1 MSGPIESI
9 TGALLSKSL
18 DASLSI
24 HQVIAHN
31 IANANS
37 TGFRPLTVNFEQL
50 MSDMKLAAAGETNV
64 AELKDRLAGIQIE
77 IESDANADTVQLDQK
92 MVLLAKNTT
101 HYQSLLS
108 ARSLYGEL
116 VSMAIRGGKV

>member
-1 MSGPIESI
+1 MSGPLESI

-18 DASLSI
+18 DTSLNM

-37 TGFRPLTVNFEQL
+37 TGFRPLTVKFEQL
-50 MSDMKLAAAGETNV
+50 VSDMKMAAAGEPNV
-64 AELKDRLAGIQIE
+64 ADLKERLANIQIE
-77 IESDANADTVQLDQK
+77 IEPDANSDTVQLDQQ

-101 HYQSLLS
+101 HYQALLS

>member
-1 MSGPIESI
+1 MSGPLESI

-18 DASLSI
+18 DTSLNI

-37 TGFRPLTVNFEQL
+37 TGFRPLTVKFEQL
-50 MSDMKLAAAGETNV
+50 LSDMKMAAAGEPNV
-64 AELKDRLAGIQIE
+64 ADLKERLANIQIE
-77 IESDANADTVQLDQK
+77 IEPDANSDTVQLDQQ
-92 MVLLAKNTT
+92 MVLRAKNTT
-101 HYQSLLS
+101 HYQALLS

>member
-37 TGFRPLTVNFEQL
+37 IGFRPLTVNFEQL

-77 IESDANADTVQLDQK
+77 IESDANADTVQLDQQ
-92 MVLLAKNTT
+92 MVLLTKTPIT
-101 HYQSLLS
+101 
-108 ARSLYGEL
+108 RPC
-116 VSMAIRGGKV
+116 

>member
-31 IANANS
+31 IANVNS

-50 MSDMKLAAAGETNV
+50 LSDMKMAAVGEPSV
-64 AELKDRLAGIQIE
+64 
-77 IESDANADTVQLDQK
+77 
-92 MVLLAKNTT
+92 
-101 HYQSLLS
+101 
-108 ARSLYGEL
+108 
-116 VSMAIRGGKV
+116 

>member
-18 DASLSI
+18 DTSLSI

-50 MSDMKLAAAGETNV
+50 LNDMKMAAVGEPNV
-64 AELKDRLAGIQIE
+64 ADLKERLANIQIE
-77 IESDANADTVQLDQK
+77 IEPDANTDTVQLDQQ
-92 MVLLAKNTT
+92 MVQLAKNTT
-101 HYQSLLS
+101 HYQALLS

>member
-77 IESDANADTVQLDQK
+77 IESDANADTVQLDQQ

-101 HYQSLLS
+101 HYQALLS

>member
-1 MSGPIESI
+1 MSGPLESI

-18 DASLSI
+18 DTSLNM

-37 TGFRPLTVNFEQL
+37 TGFRPLTVKFEQL
-50 MSDMKLAAAGETNV
+50 LSDMKMAAAGEPNV
-64 AELKDRLAGIQIE
+64 ADLKERLANIQIE
-77 IESDANADTVQLDQK
+77 IEPDANSDTVQLDQQ

-101 HYQSLLS
+101 HYQALLS

>member
-1 MSGPIESI
+1 MSGPLESI

-18 DASLSI
+18 DTSLNI

-50 MSDMKLAAAGETNV
+50 LSDMKMAAVGEPSVTD
-64 AELKDRLAGIQIE
+64 LKERLANIQIE
-77 IESDANADTVQLDQK
+77 IEPDANTDTVQLDQQ

-101 HYQSLLS
+101 HYQALLS

>member
-1 MSGPIESI
+1 MSGPLESI

-18 DASLSI
+18 DTSLNT

-37 TGFRPLTVNFEQL
+37 TGFRPLTVKFEQL
-50 MSDMKLAAAGETNV
+50 LSDMKMAAAGEPNV
-64 AELKDRLAGIQIE
+64 ADLKERLANIQIE
-77 IESDANADTVQLDQK
+77 IEPDANSDTVQLDQQ

-101 HYQSLLS
+101 HYQALLS

>member
-1 MSGPIESI
+1 MSGPLESI

-18 DASLSI
+18 DTSLNI

-37 TGFRPLTVNFEQL
+37 TGFRPLTVKFEQL
-50 MSDMKLAAAGETNV
+50 LSDMKMAAAGEPNV
-64 AELKDRLAGIQIE
+64 ADLKERLANIQIE
-77 IESDANADTVQLDQK
+77 IEPDANSDTVQLDQQ

-101 HYQSLLS
+101 HYQALLS